1 MTRLTENFKQTE
13 EYEEVL
19 GAEDFPHRERGKAG
33 RPLSTDKKIQMKLY
47 STEDNK
53 ENLEY
58 MARQYGL
65 SSSQFV
71 ELAVSRIYK
80 MAIDKM

>member
-1 MTRLTENFKQTE
+1 MNRLKDAFKKTE

-19 GAEDFPHRERGKAG
+19 GADAFFHRERGKAG

-58 MARQYGL
+58 MAG
-65 SSSQFV
+65 S
-71 ELAVSRIYK
+71 
-80 MAIDKM
+80 MD

>member
-1 MTRLTENFKQTE
+1 MNRLTE

-19 GAEDFPHRERGKAG
+19 GADAFPHRARGKAG

-58 MARQYGL
+58 MARQYEMCIRDRSTIAFRRRKQKNG
-65 SSSQFV
+65 V
-71 ELAVSRIYK
+71 CIY
-80 MAIDKM
+80 I